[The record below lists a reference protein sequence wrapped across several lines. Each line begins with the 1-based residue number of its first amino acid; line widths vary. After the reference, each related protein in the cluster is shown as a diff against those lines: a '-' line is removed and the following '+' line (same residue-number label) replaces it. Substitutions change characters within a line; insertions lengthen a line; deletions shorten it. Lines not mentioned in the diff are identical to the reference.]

1 MEDERLVCIKI
12 PNPSKEDV
20 YARIP
25 RTQAKEMMKANSQLT
40 FAPKSAYKA
49 FVKNRIKREEHERRE
64 KLKRERKLKAKKK
77 SKKVK

>member
-20 YARIP
+20 YVRVP
-25 RTQAKEMMKANSQLT
+25 RTQAKEMMKGNSQIT
-40 FAPKSAYKA
+40 FAPKSAYK
-49 FVKNRIKREEHERRE
+49 KYIKDKIKQEEHERQE

-77 SKKVK
+77 PKKVK